1 MLLDAVG
8 ALPEGPRFAV
18 LFGSIAAALGNRGQ
32 CDYAAAN
39 DALEELSRRWSTE
52 DRRGL
57 TVHWGPW
64 AASETNSGMVTPEL
78 MRSYAARGIKLIDPE
93 EGPLSLLREIAWGA
107 PTVHAVVSAA
117 SGW

>member
-1 MLLDAVG
+1 
-8 ALPEGPRFAV
+8 
-18 LFGSIAAALGNRGQ
+18 
-32 CDYAAAN
+32 
-39 DALEELSRRWSTE
+39 
-52 DRRGL
+52 
-57 TVHWGPW
+57 HWGPW

-93 EGPLSLLREIAWGA
+93 EGPLSLLRELAWGA